1 MWSLYRSHLD
11 FDEEIVVFFL
21 GDHDRV
27 NLACFRVSQWLRAVL
42 EHLLHKAALTV
53 FELVVLRLYYFA
65 DYDVVAAYLLAWT
78 HETILVQF
86 VVWPML

>member
-1 MWSLYRSHLD
+1 
-11 FDEEIVVFFL
+11 
-21 GDHDRV
+21 
-27 NLACFRVSQWLRAVL
+27 VSQWLRAVL

-65 DYDVVAAYLLAWT
+65 DYDVVTAYLLAWT

>member
-1 MWSLYRSHLD
+1 M
-11 FDEEIVVFFL
+11 
-21 GDHDRV
+21 
-27 NLACFRVSQWLRAVL
+27 SQWLRAVL